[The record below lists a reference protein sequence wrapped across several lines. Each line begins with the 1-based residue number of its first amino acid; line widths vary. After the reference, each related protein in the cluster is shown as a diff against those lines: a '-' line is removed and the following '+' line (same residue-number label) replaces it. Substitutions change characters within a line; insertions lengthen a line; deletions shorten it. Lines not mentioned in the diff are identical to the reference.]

1 MSKDCYLLRTPIP
14 MNYPGMVP
22 MHSVN
27 LSVLAYN
34 GTRDNRVFVDKDNN
48 TVYKLYDSTYGF
60 VPGICSDI
68 AVSPQTRKS
77 IVPGLSFFN
86 LLPICDWI

>member
-1 MSKDCYLLRTPIP
+1 MSKDGYLLRTPIP

-60 VPGICSDI
+60 VPT
-68 AVSPQTRKS
+68 QTLHMFRHSS
-77 IVPGLSFFN
+77 ITTNTKEYGTRTK
-86 LLPICDWI
+86 LL